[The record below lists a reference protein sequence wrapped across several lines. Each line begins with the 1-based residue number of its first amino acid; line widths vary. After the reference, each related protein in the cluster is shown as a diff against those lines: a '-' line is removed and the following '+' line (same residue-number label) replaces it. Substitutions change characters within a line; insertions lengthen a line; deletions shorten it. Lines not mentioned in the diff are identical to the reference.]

1 MTDAGVELLHCRDLC
16 IGREGEALL
25 PPFDLS
31 VRAGELW
38 AVIGRNGSGKTTLM
52 RTLLGLLPPVSG
64 SVTPVRPGL
73 KFAYLSQRA
82 GLDEFYPLLGED
94 VVAMGC
100 ERGWSFARSHGAG
113 LEQRVER
120 ALSEMGT
127 REFGRQRYGSLSDGQ
142 KQRVMFTRL
151 AVSDGELMLADE
163 PTSAMD
169 LVAER
174 EAFRLLDRIR
184 HERRLGIVI
193 ASHFQGLAQRLAD
206 RVILLDRDTPAV
218 VIGTPGEVFAH
229 AAFRDN
235 YGGIDD
241 APAHG

>member
-1 MTDAGVELLHCRDLC
+1 MTEVGLELLVCRDLR
-16 IGREGEALL
+16 IGRGGEALL
-25 PPFDLS
+25 PPFDLT

-38 AVIGRNGSGKTTLM
+38 AVIGRNGSGKTTLL

-64 SVTPVRPGL
+64 SVTLGRPNL

-100 ERGWSFARSHGAG
+100 ERGWSFARPRGKD
-113 LEQRVER
+113 LRQRVER

-127 REFGRQRYGSLSDGQ
+127 QQFGLEPYGSLSDGQ

-151 AVSDGELMLADE
+151 AVSDAELLLADE

-169 LVAER
+169 MVAER

-184 HERRLGIVI
+184 HERGLGIVI
-193 ASHFQGLAQRLAD
+193 ASHFLGLAQRLAD
-206 RVILLDRDTPAV
+206 RVVLLDRDAPAV

-229 AAFRDN
+229 AGFRDN
-235 YGGIDD
+235 YGAVDD

>member
-1 MTDAGVELLHCRDLC
+1 MTELLRCRDLC
-16 IGREGEALL
+16 IGRAGEALL
-25 PPFDLS
+25 PAFDLS
-31 VRAGELW
+31 VREGELW
-38 AVIGRNGSGKTTLM
+38 AVIGRNGSGKTTLL

-64 SVTPVRPGL
+64 SVTPARPGL

-100 ERGWSFARSHGAG
+100 ERGWSFARPRGADRHA
-113 LEQRVER
+113 RVER

-127 REFGRQRYGSLSDGQ
+127 RELGRQRYGSLSDGQ

-151 AVSDGELMLADE
+151 ALSDGELVLADE

-184 HERRLGIVI
+184 HERGLGIVI
-193 ASHFQGLAQRLAD
+193 AGHFLGLARRLAD
-206 RVILLDRDTPAV
+206 RVVLLDRDTPAV
-218 VIGTPGEVFAH
+218 VVGTPGEVFAH

-235 YGGIDD
+235 YGAIDD
-241 APAHG
+241 ASARG